1 MLVLTGLAGRI
12 HTSILT
18 TKERHTLVTELK
30 SSKNDFLNSVEG
42 LSTRQLN
49 FKIGKNGL
57 SLKDCVYKLI
67 SIENNLWMATKASLK
82 QETTSVKKTMPDD
95 EALYSFAQQKNFQC
109 NELKFE
115 NIEKALKFYKDQ
127 RNEMLRYVHTS
138 TENVRAHVGKTCIG
152 NFDAYQLIL
161 LNTFFS
167 KYYTQQIEKLKTDP
181 NFPK

>member
-1 MLVLTGLAGRI
+1 
-12 HTSILT
+12 
-18 TKERHTLVTELK
+18 
-30 SSKNDFLNSVEG
+30 
-42 LSTRQLN
+42 
-49 FKIGKNGL
+49 
-57 SLKDCVYKLI
+57 
-67 SIENNLWMATKASLK
+67 MATKASLK